1 MLAVKKFNRF
11 RACFDESLNHVPNN
25 KQIDVY
31 LFYFIVW
38 KIGWLDHILDLSFMG
53 HGDAVWQFDN
63 LVHVNNLV
71 QISSD
76 GPI

>member
-1 MLAVKKFNRF
+1 MFICSIL
-11 RACFDESLNHVPNN
+11 
-25 KQIDVY
+25 
-31 LFYFIVW
+31 IVW